1 MHRKVTKYTTPPGR
15 LSLEDQ
21 YAAQEISESEEYDTA
36 QHRSDYPE
44 FYCDSNGAYT
54 VWEDVCEEEW
64 GTTTITRQATSKI
77 TT

>member
-1 MHRKVTKYTTPPGR
+1 MYRKVTKYTTPPGR

-54 VWEDVCEEEW
+54 VWEDVCEEE
-64 GTTTITRQATSKI
+64 
-77 TT
+77 